1 MYVCI
6 QVVNIMLLHVAE
18 KSILYTSSIYAFDNQ
33 YISSV
38 FTCICYHL
46 FTRSLYF
53 TSLTQHV
60 IWFSTMN
67 SKHPWSFHCCGLL
80 IHPLNLF
87 GPCTAKAKSIGP
99 LDADL
104 RGVGI
109 QLGRRQAVDGCSW
122 LGGPWFFKLVEMKIE
137 AMGRKNWR
145 SMYMVRMVTC
155 SYLHT
160 RLWNWKSLVGVM
172 SLCFL
177 TGLCRSWFP
186 HCHRKTGPETG
197 MFTAANGAGRA
208 CLEKCT

>member
-1 MYVCI
+1 MEWNLCWSIRKYGRTYVRMYVCI
-6 QVVNIMLLHVAE
+6 QVINIMLLHVAE
-18 KSILYTSSIYAFDNQ
+18 KSILYTSSIHTFDNQ
-33 YISSV
+33 YIYYA

-46 FTRSLYF
+46 CTRSLYF

-60 IWFSTMN
+60 TWFSTMN

-122 LGGPWFFKLVEMKIE
+122 LVGPWFFKLVAMKIE
-137 AMGRKNWR
+137 VMGRKNWR
-145 SMYMVRMVTC
+145 STWYV
-155 SYLHT
+155 
-160 RLWNWKSLVGVM
+160 WSLVV
-172 SLCFL
+172 
-177 TGLCRSWFP
+177 TRI
-186 HCHRKTGPETG
+186 RDYETG
-197 MFTAANGAGRA
+197 KAL
-208 CLEKCT
+208 LESCHFVS